1 LDGNETRGPEGGFL
15 GLRGRG
21 GADEQHM
28 TLDLAQPVCPLAV
41 AADVSAVRHHLVP
54 TGTACLALMDLDSVD
69 AVWQD
74 LLYDG
79 HDHEHAAGGLML
91 NGASLGLHVDY
102 DGQFPVAV
110 LLDAAGLVRGLRVDL
125 DPYRD
130 DLDSLRRPANWTPA
144 HEQEPLHG
152 QVGHGHDADGW
163 SAPAV
168 LRLLSARALL
178 GDPAGLPQA
187 DGTGGLLP
195 LTFPTAGGL
204 LSASVR
210 RAGGLPQ
217 ELLAVWSAG

>member
-1 LDGNETRGPEGGFL
+1 
-15 GLRGRG
+15 
-21 GADEQHM
+21 M
-28 TLDLAQPVCPLAV
+28 SIDLSQPACPLAAATNV
-41 AADVSAVRHHLVP
+41 ASVRHHLVP
-54 TGTACLALMDLDSVD
+54 TGTACLALMDSDSVA

-74 LLYDG
+74 LLFDG

-110 LLDAAGLVRGLRVDL
+110 LLDADGTVRGLRVDL

-130 DLDSLRRPANWTPA
+130 DLDSLRRPAGWSQ
-144 HEQEPLHG
+144 EQEAEPLRAHA
-152 QVGHGHDADGW
+152 HDTDAGASADGW
-163 SAPAV
+163 SAPTSV
-168 LRLLSARALL
+168 RLTSARALL

-195 LTFPTAGGL
+195 LTFPAAGGL

-210 RAGGLPQ
+210 RASGTPQ
-217 ELLAVWSAG
+217 ELLAVWFAD